1 LSDDV
6 FDPGDIDKMLVR
18 LEQLRERH
26 RELDE
31 LITQL
36 EADGGQDIRIMGLK
50 RDKLRTK
57 DHIAWL
63 ASKLTPDIIA

>member
-1 LSDDV
+1 MSDDV

-31 LITQL
+31 LIAQL
-36 EADGGQDIRIMGLK
+36 EADGGHDIRIMGLK

-63 ASKLTPDIIA
+63 SSKLTPDIIA